1 VNGPRRVKNIL
12 VLQKGEYVPLD
23 DEKEYTVSSNNFLF
37 AGGDGVNMFEDD
49 PKVETKPLTDYQVL
63 ISYIADHLKGK
74 LKEQYAE
81 PQGRITIL

>member
-1 VNGPRRVKNIL
+1 
-12 VLQKGEYVPLD
+12 
-23 DEKEYTVSSNNFLF
+23 
-37 AGGDGVNMFEDD
+37 MFEDD